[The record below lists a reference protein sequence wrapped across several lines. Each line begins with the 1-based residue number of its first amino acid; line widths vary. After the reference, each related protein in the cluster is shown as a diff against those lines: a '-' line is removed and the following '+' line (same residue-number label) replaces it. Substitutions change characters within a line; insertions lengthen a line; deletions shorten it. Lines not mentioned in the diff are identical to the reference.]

1 MQKSNDGDRSMP
13 APETAGTMPVSSRDV
28 LSGILRDGAQQL
40 LAQAIDAEV
49 IGWIE
54 RHAELKDERGHQQVV
69 KNGHLPTRTLVTGV
83 GPLEVSQPRVLDRRV
98 VGTNEAGE
106 SIDGNGQPVER
117 FRSAILP
124 PYLRK
129 TKAIEELIPWLY
141 LKGISTGGFAEALQA
156 LVGPQ
161 AAGLSATTITRLLG
175 VWQDEYKA
183 WNRRS
188 LEGRQYVYLWADGIH
203 FNVRLE
209 EDRQCILVLMGAT
222 ADGKKELIAVVDGY
236 RESEQSWFSLLLDCK
251 QRGLTT
257 DPKLATADG
266 GLGFWAA
273 LPKVYP
279 TTRQQRCWVHKTA
292 NVLNKLPKRVQPD
305 AKGKLHEIWM
315 APTREDAYRAFDHF
329 VATFE
334 PKYPAAVECLRKDR
348 DVLLTFYDFPAE
360 HWIHLRTTNPIEST
374 FATVRL
380 RHRRTKGNGSRVAC
394 LAMVFKL
401 CDSAAKHWRLLNGA
415 TLLPDVIA
423 GVKCVI
429 GEKTENAAA

>member
-1 MQKSNDGDRSMP
+1 M
-13 APETAGTMPVSSRDV
+13 
-28 LSGILRDGAQQL
+28 

-49 IGWIE
+49 DDWITRRRE
-54 RHAELKDERGHQQVV
+54 VLDEHGRQLVV
-69 KNGHLPTRTLVTGV
+69 KNGHHPTRTLLTGV
-83 GPLEVSQPRVLDRRV
+83 GPVEVTQPRVLDRRV
-98 VGTNEAGE
+98 KAVRKQAIRDGAGRTIGTTEELLDANGDLLLDAA
-106 SIDGNGQPVER
+106 GQPVER

-141 LKGISTGGFAEALQA
+141 LKGVSTGAFAEALQA

-161 AAGLSATTITRLLG
+161 AAGLSATTIARLMT

-188 LEGRQYVYLWADGIH
+188 LAGKHYVYIWADGIH
-203 FNVRLE
+203 FNIRLE

-222 ADGKKELIAVVDGY
+222 ADGQKELIAVVDGH
-236 RESEQSWFSLLLDCK
+236 RESEQSWFAQLLDCK
-251 QRGLTT
+251 QRGLTI

-266 GLGFWAA
+266 ALGFWAA

-279 TTRQQRCWVHKTA
+279 TTGEQRCWVHKTA
-292 NVLNKLPKRVQPD
+292 NVLDKMAKKVQGG
-305 AKGKLHEIWM
+305 AKAKLHEIWM
-315 APTREDAYRAFDHF
+315 APTREAANQAFDHF
-329 VATFE
+329 VALYE
-334 PKYPAAVECLRKDR
+334 AKYPAAVECLRKDR
-348 DVLLTFYDFPAE
+348 DALLAFYDFPAE
-360 HWIHLRTTNPIEST
+360 HWLHLRTTNPIEST

-401 CDSAAKHWRLLNGA
+401 CESAARTWRLLNGA
-415 TLLPDVIA
+415 KLLPDVIA
-423 GVKCVI
+423 GVPFI
-429 GEKTENAAA
+429 NGEKAEKSAA